1 MKIDRDE
8 MLRYMGFRGQALS
21 RENLEVFSRAEE
33 LCISAI
39 SPKTVVKEYEI
50 DHSTMQLA
58 GTNVILQGQDIAR
71 HLAGCNRVY
80 LIAATLGLGLD
91 KLVGRLMREDPVLGV
106 AVDSAAVCAIESVLD
121 DLCENLA
128 EKCGKKLTSRFSC
141 GYGDFPLEQ
150 QPDFIRLLDMNRR
163 LGVYLGAGNIMTPQ
177 KSVTAVVG
185 ICESSRDFGD
195 NLKCGGKCAECALK
209 DCAYRAK

>member
-39 SPKTVVKEYEI
+39 SPKTVVKKYEI
-50 DHSTMQLA
+50 DQSTMQLA

-128 EKCGKKLTSRFSC
+128 GQCGKNSLR
-141 GYGDFPLEQ
+141 GFPAGTEI
-150 QPDFIRLLDMNRR
+150 FLLNS
-163 LGVYLGAGNIMTPQ
+163 NPI
-177 KSVTAVVG
+177 S
-185 ICESSRDFGD
+185 F
-195 NLKCGGKCAECALK
+195 
-209 DCAYRAK
+209 DCLI